1 MEYLADKPERKERFI
16 AWVKTTI
23 KDSKKREHLLRV
35 KYGRDEEAEW
45 KQRHL
50 QDTQY
55 ISRFLYNYLRN
66 TLELA
71 PGYTDRKRRIIP
83 VNGAVT
89 GYIRKRLDIRK
100 IRENGDLHHA
110 VDAVVIAV
118 TTQGM
123 IQKVTRYSQIRENVK
138 LIDKETGE
146 VLTAKEVHNKDNFP
160 EPWPR
165 FRQELEARVSEDPEE
180 AIRRLRLPSY
190 ENVGE
195 IKKPF
200 VSRMPRR
207 KVRGAAHKEIIRSGK
222 LREDGYTIL
231 KTDLSALKL
240 KNGEIKGYY
249 RPESDRLLYE
259 ALKKRLEAF
268 GGKGEE
274 AFKEPFYKPKAD
286 GTPGPLVKKVK
297 IIEKSSL
304 NVPVHKGKGVA
315 YNDMRVRIDI
325 FGVNEKGKMAY
336 YFVPVYVSDT
346 VKKELPCRA
355 VVQGKSYENWK
366 IMDDKDFLFSL
377 YPNDMI
383 HVVSKRD
390 LSFTAAKESS
400 LAATMKTK
408 DTCVYYKT
416 ADISAGNI
424 TVINHDNSYGIKS
437 MGIKTL
443 LQLEKCEV
451 DVLGNISVVKQEKR
465 QGFR

>member
-1 MEYLADKPERKERFI
+1 M
-16 AWVKTTI
+16 
-23 KDSKKREHLLRV
+23 S
-35 KYGRDEEAEW
+35 
-45 KQRHL
+45 
-50 QDTQY
+50 
-55 ISRFLYNYLRN
+55 
-66 TLELA
+66 
-71 PGYTDRKRRIIP
+71 
-83 VNGAVT
+83 
-89 GYIRKRLDIRK
+89 
-100 IRENGDLHHA
+100 
-110 VDAVVIAV
+110 
-118 TTQGM
+118 
-123 IQKVTRYSQIRENVK
+123 
-138 LIDKETGE
+138 
-146 VLTAKEVHNKDNFP
+146 
-160 EPWPR
+160 
-165 FRQELEARVSEDPEE
+165 
-180 AIRRLRLPSY
+180 
-190 ENVGE
+190 
-195 IKKPF
+195 
-200 VSRMPRR
+200 RR
-207 KVRGAAHKEIIRSGK
+207 KVRGAAHEETVRSGK

-315 YNDMRVRIDI
+315 YNDTMVRIDI

-355 VVQGKSYENWK
+355 VVAHKPYEEWK
-366 IMDDKDFLFSL
+366 VMDDKDFLFSL

-383 HVVSKRD
+383 HVVAKRA
-390 LSFTAAKESS
+390 LSFTAAKGSS
-400 LAATMKTK
+400 LPPKMETK
-408 DTCVYYKT
+408 DAYVYYNKGT
-416 ADISAGNI
+416 DIKGSSI
-424 TVINHDNSYGIKS
+424 TVITHDNSYGIKG

-451 DVLGNISVVKQEKR
+451 DVLGNISVVKKEKR